1 MGRLA
6 VARPRAPHR
15 PPIRRSA
22 RAAEPVL
29 AVDLLTHLLGQRPP
43 SVRAK
48 PVTSVSDRPQ
58 RVHADVAGRRPRTA
72 TVDLPQYGHLT
83 IDIITA
89 RVRTGRPA
97 YIRGS
102 YPNPGAE
109 ARGRAQ
115 RAASRRLQAMA
126 DAAFEEHDLGISWLP
141 DPGEVMQ
148 RACHA
153 VRLGGSRRV
162 WIIDPVDVAGLDER
176 IESLAAGAGIAGVI
190 QLLDRHNRDC
200 VRLAERHGVPLHRL
214 PFAGI
219 AGSGLES
226 VKLLDTPLWR
236 RSRSSRPP
244 TVR

>member
-1 MGRLA
+1 
-6 VARPRAPHR
+6 
-15 PPIRRSA
+15 
-22 RAAEPVL
+22 
-29 AVDLLTHLLGQRPP
+29 
-43 SVRAK
+43 
-48 PVTSVSDRPQ
+48 
-58 RVHADVAGRRPRTA
+58 
-72 TVDLPQYGHLT
+72 
-83 IDIITA
+83 
-89 RVRTGRPA
+89 
-97 YIRGS
+97 
-102 YPNPGAE
+102 
-109 ARGRAQ
+109 
-115 RAASRRLQAMA
+115 MA

-214 PFAGI
+214 PFAAI

-236 RSRSSRPP
+236 EVAIFSPADRALIVPEAVGTAPYFRAGSEPVGIHPMLRLTPPRRLAAYQPEHLLTGHGTGMHGPGTAAALSDALAGSRRRIPAALVSIAKR
-244 TVR
+244 R

>member
-1 MGRLA
+1 
-6 VARPRAPHR
+6 
-15 PPIRRSA
+15 
-22 RAAEPVL
+22 
-29 AVDLLTHLLGQRPP
+29 
-43 SVRAK
+43 
-48 PVTSVSDRPQ
+48 
-58 RVHADVAGRRPRTA
+58 
-72 TVDLPQYGHLT
+72 
-83 IDIITA
+83 
-89 RVRTGRPA
+89 
-97 YIRGS
+97 
-102 YPNPGAE
+102 
-109 ARGRAQ
+109 
-115 RAASRRLQAMA
+115 MA

-236 RSRSSRPP
+236 EVAIFSPADRALIVPEAVGTAPYFRAGSEPVGIHPMLRLTPPRRLAAYQPEHLLTGHGTGMHGPGTAAALSDALAGSRRRIPAALVSIAKR
-244 TVR
+244 R